1 MLNREPAWTSLLS
14 TAHAN
19 HQMAIG
25 FDAIYNELSDEE
37 RKELAQAIYKIG
49 IRPTLHDWLSP
60 ATRFHA
66 INSMGHNYWVSC
78 IAMTGIAA
86 MAVSNEIPEA
96 AEWIDM
102 VNRAAAEWADF
113 RGDILQ
119 NKPANLDN
127 GAYYESV
134 SYANYGLTQY
144 LTFRLAMQ
152 NFNPRA
158 EWPEKKLFERTAD
171 YFMYTCYPADGDYLP
186 SLYFGDSNIAA
197 NGEGV
202 LKLLWALG
210 FRKPICYGISHR
222 YGKIR
227 QKKVCRPIPPW
238 AYCTLPIYLRL
249 RCNLPCRYLRYM
261 KEWVGV

>member
-1 MLNREPAWTSLLS
+1 MRNKRKHVLTLILFCSLVFSIRAQQQHPYLFFTPDRIATLKEQLKSDKEVKANYAQVEQVAREALKENNSYRKLEYLALAYQVTSEKRYADKIKESIRQTGGKETLEAKDMLNREPAWTSLLS

-96 AEWIDM
+96 AEWINM
-102 VNRAAAEWADF
+102 VSRATTDWA
-113 RGDILQ
+113 
-119 NKPANLDN
+119 
-127 GAYYESV
+127 
-134 SYANYGLTQY
+134 
-144 LTFRLAMQ
+144 
-152 NFNPRA
+152 NF
-158 EWPEKKLFERTAD
+158 
-171 YFMYTCYPADGDYLP
+171 
-186 SLYFGDSNIAA
+186 
-197 NGEGV
+197 
-202 LKLLWALG
+202 
-210 FRKPICYGISHR
+210 
-222 YGKIR
+222 
-227 QKKVCRPIPPW
+227 Q
-238 AYCTLPIYLRL
+238 
-249 RCNLPCRYLRYM
+249 
-261 KEWVGV
+261 